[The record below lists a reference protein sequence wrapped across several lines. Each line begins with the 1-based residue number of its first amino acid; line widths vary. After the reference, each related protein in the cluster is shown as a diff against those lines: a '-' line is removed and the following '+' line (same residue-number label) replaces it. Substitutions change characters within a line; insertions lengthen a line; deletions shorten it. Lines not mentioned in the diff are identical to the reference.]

1 MGKFENKNYD
11 NNLSNARQNKL
22 IKFLLFI
29 FIQIITSTV
38 VIILFQ
44 QTFHLKPIIIIGHL
58 FVICCIH
65 LLIIVLGLLI
75 YSRKLINYQKTTKYI
90 HSSLYG
96 IFIILLYY
104 AYLFA
109 FLGQSLNSRI
119 FTYQIVLGYL
129 KHFNVL
135 INTFSVNPLLVYSLL
150 FIIPLMLFI
159 SVILMTKF
167 INQGIHVLKRFI
179 LNHNFNNSS
188 KNIRINII
196 LFLLL
201 LGFFS
206 GVVLIKHNSI
216 LSLLFRNQEPFIS
229 FLFKNNLHFYGNIS
243 SNKNKGIGIRI
254 RNAYPKNMGFQKKN
268 IIVIVVDAL
277 RSDHL
282 SLYGYKKKTSP
293 FLDSLYSSGDLKKIE
308 LSFSAAAESFAG
320 INSILRSKIWAN
332 MGYINFS
339 LQQLLKDQGY
349 DINFILSGDHTN
361 YYGLKSFYGKNSDF
375 NYYIDGTVTRK
386 YLNPNDD
393 RIIFEGLEDV
403 GNYNN
408 NPSFFYFHLM
418 SAHQIGLKLDKY
430 KKFLPANAGK
440 LNIENY
446 TNRYDNGII
455 QTDDYLNQIFKSL
468 LAKGYLQNSIVILT
482 ADHGEALGERAEF
495 SHGKN
500 VYTDQILIPIL
511 IYDSDTVQYKNTKYA
526 TSLDI
531 APTIVDR
538 LGLPIPESWEGNSL
552 FSENPSEFT
561 FHQIREHYA
570 VIHTKENLRFKYV
583 YNSKKQE
590 EELYD
595 LNTDLYEAKNIIDS
609 VDKQYLNSLR
619 NQLSEF
625 SLNPFK

>member
-1 MGKFENKNYD
+1 MTTTDQMEDK
-11 NNLSNARQNKL
+11 NKL

-29 FIQIITSTV
+29 FIQTIISAV

-44 QTFHLKPIIIIGHL
+44 QTFLLKPIIIIGHL

-65 LLIIVLGLLI
+65 LLTIVLGLLL
-75 YSRKLINYQKTTKYI
+75 YSKKLINYQKTTKYI
-90 HSSLYG
+90 HSSVYG

-104 AYLFA
+104 TYLFA
-109 FLGQSLNSRI
+109 FLGKSFNSRI
-119 FTYQIVLGYL
+119 FTSQIILEYV
-129 KHFNVL
+129 KHLNGL
-135 INTFSVNPLLVYSLL
+135 LEAFSVSPLLVYTGL
-150 FIIPLMLFI
+150 FIIPL
-159 SVILMTKF
+159 
-167 INQGIHVLKRFI
+167 FI
-179 LNHNFNNSS
+179 LIAFLFMTQFFNHEFHAFKQFLFKHNFNNPP
-188 KNIRINII
+188 KYIRVNIVV
-196 LFLLL
+196 FLLL
-201 LGFFS
+201 IGFAS
-206 GVVLIKHNSI
+206 GVIIVKYSSI
-216 LSLLFRNQEPFIS
+216 SSRLFRMEEPIVSVF
-229 FLFKNNLHFYGNIS
+229 FKNNDPFQGQTIS
-243 SNKNKGIGIRI
+243 NNNEDIGLRKE
-254 RNAYPKNMGFQKKN
+254 YPKNINFNKKN
-268 IIVIVVDAL
+268 VITIVVDAL

-282 SLYGYKKKTSP
+282 GLYGYKRKTSP
-293 FLDSLYSSGDLKKIE
+293 FLDSLYSKGNLRKIE
-308 LSFSAAAESFAG
+308 LSFSVAAASFAG
-320 INSILRSKIWAN
+320 INGILRSKIWTN
-332 MGYINFS
+332 MGYNNFS

-361 YYGLKSFYGKNSDF
+361 WYGLKSFYGNNSDF
-375 NYYIDGTVTRK
+375 NYFLDGTTTK
-386 YLNPNDD
+386 KHSDPNDD
-393 RIIFEGLEDV
+393 QIIFEGLEDI

-418 SAHQIGLKLDKY
+418 SAHSLGKRLDKY
-430 KKFLPANAGK
+430 KIFLPAVAK
-440 LNIENY
+440 KYDIENY
-446 TNRYDNGII
+446 TNRYDNGIF
-455 QTDDYLNQIFKSL
+455 QADDHLNQIFKTL
-468 LAKGYLQNSIVILT
+468 FAKGYLQNSIVILT

-570 VIHTKENLRFKYV
+570 VIHTEENLKFKYV
-583 YNSKKQE
+583 YNSKKHE

-595 LNTDLYEAKNIIDS
+595 LNTDLYETKNIIDS